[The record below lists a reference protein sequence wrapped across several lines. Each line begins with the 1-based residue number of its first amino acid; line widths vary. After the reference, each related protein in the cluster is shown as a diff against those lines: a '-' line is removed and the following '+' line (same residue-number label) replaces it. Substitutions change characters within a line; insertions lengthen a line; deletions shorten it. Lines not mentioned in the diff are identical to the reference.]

1 MSLHSFEP
9 EIAAK
14 VGVNAAVIYQNILFW
29 TRKNAANGKH
39 IHEGKVWTYNSV
51 KALNKLFEYLSPAQ
65 IRTAIGKLL
74 DAGLIYEGNFNQIAY
89 DRTKWYGV
97 PCEIHLSKTANG
109 VEQDRKP
116 IPDSNPDS
124 NPDSKQDISPAS
136 VFDVYNEVAERVG
149 WPKVQA
155 FSKRREKAA
164 AHRMKECGGFE
175 AWREAI
181 ERAAASDFLSGRAT
195 GSTPASFDWLNN
207 RANFT
212 KLMEGNYD
220 NRTNTQGHSAAH
232 ASDRSIAVAAG
243 FARSPSE
250 DCF

>member
-97 PCEIHLSKTANG
+97 PCEIHLSKNANG
-109 VEQDRKP
+109 VEQNRKP

-124 NPDSKQDISPAS
+124 NPDSKQDISPAT
-136 VFDVYNEVAERVG
+136 VFEVYNEIAERAG
-149 WPKVQA
+149 WPKVQS
-155 FSKRREKAA
+155 FSKQRERAA
-164 AHRMKECGGFE
+164 GKRIKECGGFE
-175 AWREAI
+175 AWKEAI
-181 ERAAASDFLSGRAT
+181 ERAAASDFLTGKAT
-195 GSTPASFDWLNN
+195 GTTPASFDWLFKQS
-207 RANFT
+207 NFA

-220 NRTNTQGHSAAH
+220 NQKTTRTFRDKPQSEWTAKDREQAALQWL
-232 ASDRSIAVAAG
+232 
-243 FARSPSE
+243 
-250 DCF
+250 